1 MNFIPSTYLSLSI
14 YIPAIVPTTR
24 AKVASPP
31 RRATL
36 LLAPYPISCGGSTN
50 YSGYLIALGQS
61 AGALPV
67 LFIVT
72 VPLLACGTWQTGASV
87 QQMWRD

>member
-14 YIPAIVPTTR
+14 YFPAIVPTTR

-50 YSGYLIALGQS
+50 YSVYLIALGQS

-72 VPLLACGTWQTGASV
+72 VPLLACGTWQIGASV